1 MRPETHRASRRR
13 YRSIRGATLTEYAL
27 IIFMVTVAGAVG
39 FRVFGAKISGGVSK
53 AGSGLESSKET
64 ARAGSQGGAGS
75 SAASSSGGAAA
86 SSTGTEEAAT
96 YGGARTAT
104 TEKEGT
110 PYAKFAMIALGVV
123 GAAAAF
129 FAAVKGK
136 GSV

>member
-1 MRPETHRASRRR
+1 MRPTPHRASRPR
-13 YRSIRGATLTEYAL
+13 YGRTRGATLTEYAL

-39 FRVFGAKISGGVSK
+39 FRVFGAKISGGVGK
-53 AGSGLESSKET
+53 AGSGLESSKDT
-64 ARAGSQGGAGS
+64 ARAGSQGGGSS
-75 SAASSSGGAAA
+75 SAASSAGGAEA
-86 SSTGTEEAAT
+86 SSTGTEESAS